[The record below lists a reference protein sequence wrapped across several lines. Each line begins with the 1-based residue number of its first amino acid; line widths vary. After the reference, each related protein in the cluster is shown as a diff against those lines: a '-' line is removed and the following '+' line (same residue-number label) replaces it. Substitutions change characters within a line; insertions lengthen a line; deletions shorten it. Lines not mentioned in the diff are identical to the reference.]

1 MNESKGKFI
10 CPKCNNNIGIASA
23 NGKYS
28 DGNYKNWIYKKVNN
42 NGTLEKKWFFYNRE
56 EYWYCCSCCE
66 GNHCDCNEFLTC
78 FSCDCGDCK
87 NCDCDCGEI
96 FSTILG
102 LFICLVFFPIV
113 YLIYFLIFLWIDIYN
128 YCCKNHVYY
137 YSFGKKDSSKVKA
150 NEIWESAKFE
160 SELESVTPWIC
171 LGCKHNSPSFKD
183 FIFQLNVLNNTAEL
197 QDLKA
202 DDFYLN
208 GIISVLF
215 RSVDDQI
222 NYAITCKKTEIFSNV
237 EKKLIDKFPEY
248 KNKKLFYIQS
258 GKVIDKEKSLEENG
272 VTSGFAVL
280 VKTEEE

>member
-28 DGNYKNWIYKKVNN
+28 DRNYKNWIYNKENN

-56 EYWYCCSCCE
+56 EYWYCCSCYEENGDFCNGYLTCVAFDRIRDCE
-66 GNHCDCNEFLTC
+66 GCGYKCLHITVIFLYLI
-78 FSCDCGDCK
+78 S
-87 NCDCDCGEI
+87 
-96 FSTILG
+96 
-102 LFICLVFFPIV
+102 FPIV
-113 YLIYFLIFLWIDIYN
+113 YLIYFLIFLWIDICN

-137 YSFGKKDSSKVKA
+137 HSFGKKDSSKVKE

-222 NYAITCKKTEIFSNV
+222 NYAVTCKKSEIFSNV

>member
-10 CPKCNNNIGIASA
+10 YPKCNNNIGISSA
-23 NGKYS
+23 NGEYS
-28 DGNYKNWIYKKVNN
+28 DGNYKNWIYKKENN

-66 GNHCDCNEFLTC
+66 GNDCGDCCNEYLTC
-78 FSCDCGDCK
+78 YSCDCGDCK
-87 NCDCDCGEI
+87 NWDCGDACLRITVI
-96 FSTILG
+96 FFYLISI
-102 LFICLVFFPIV
+102 PIV
-113 YLIYFLIFLWIDIYN
+113 YLIYFLIFLWIDICN
-128 YCCKNHVYY
+128 YCRKNHVYY
-137 YSFGKKDSSKVKA
+137 DSFGKKDSNKVKG
-150 NEIWESAKFE
+150 NKIWESAKFE

-171 LGCKHNSPSFKD
+171 VGCKHNSPSFKD

-222 NYAITCKKTEIFSNV
+222 NYAVTCKKSEIFSNV
-237 EKKLIDKFPEY
+237 EKKLIDKFPDY
-248 KNKKLFYIQS
+248 KNKKLFYIQG

>member
-1 MNESKGKFI
+1 VKGNK
-10 CPKCNNNIGIASA
+10 
-23 NGKYS
+23 
-28 DGNYKNWIYKKVNN
+28 
-42 NGTLEKKWFFYNRE
+42 
-56 EYWYCCSCCE
+56 
-66 GNHCDCNEFLTC
+66 
-78 FSCDCGDCK
+78 
-87 NCDCDCGEI
+87 
-96 FSTILG
+96 
-102 LFICLVFFPIV
+102 
-113 YLIYFLIFLWIDIYN
+113 
-128 YCCKNHVYY
+128 
-137 YSFGKKDSSKVKA
+137 
-150 NEIWESAKFE
+150 IWESAKFE
-160 SELESVTPWIC
+160 SELELVTPWTC

-258 GKVIDKEKSLEENG
+258 GKVIDKEKSLEENKIIP
-272 VTSGFAVL
+272 GFAIIVNIED
-280 VKTEEE
+280 V

>member
-10 CPKCNNNIGIASA
+10 CPKCNNNIGIASS

-28 DGNYKNWIYKKVNN
+28 DGNYKNWIYKKENN

-87 NCDCDCGEI
+87 NCDCGEI

-102 LFICLVFFPIV
+102 LFIYLIFFPIV
-113 YLIYFLIFLWIDIYN
+113 YLIYFLIFLWIDICN
-128 YCCKNHVYY
+128 YCRKNHVYY

-183 FIFQLNVLNNTAEL
+183 FIFQLNVLNNIAEL

-222 NYAITCKKTEIFSNV
+222 NYAVTCKKSEIFSNV

>member
-10 CPKCNNNIGIASA
+10 CPKCNNNIGISSA
-23 NGKYS
+23 NGEYS
-28 DGNYKNWIYKKVNN
+28 DGNYKNWIYKKENN

-66 GNHCDCNEFLTC
+66 ENDCCDFCNGYLTC
-78 FSCDCGDCK
+78 VPWYRIRYCKGCGDIFSC
-87 NCDCDCGEI
+87 I
-96 FSTILG
+96 FVI
-102 LFICLVFFPIV
+102 FIYLISFLIV
-113 YLIYFLIFLWIDIYN
+113 YLLYFLIFLWIDIRN
-128 YCCKNHVYY
+128 YCRKNHVYY
-137 YSFGKKDSSKVKA
+137 DSFGKKDSNKVKG
-150 NEIWESAKFE
+150 NKIWESAKFE

-222 NYAITCKKTEIFSNV
+222 NYAVTCKKSEIFSNV
-237 EKKLIDKFPEY
+237 EKKLIDKFPDY
-248 KNKKLFYIQS
+248 KNKKLFYIQN

>member
-102 LFICLVFFPIV
+102 LFISLIFFPIA
-113 YLIYFLIFLWIDIYN
+113 YLIYFLIFLWIDICN

-222 NYAITCKKTEIFSNV
+222 NYAVTCKKSEIFSNV

>member
-1 MNESKGKFI
+1 MDESNGKFI
-10 CPKCNNNIGIASA
+10 CPNCHNNLGIASTDGWCCS
-23 NGKYS
+23 GK
-28 DGNYKNWIYKKVNN
+28 YKNWIYKKENN

-66 GNHCDCNEFLTC
+66 GNNFGDCCNGYLTC
-78 FSCDCGDCK
+78 FSCNCIRNCKGCGDTFLCILL
-87 NCDCDCGEI
+87 I
-96 FSTILG
+96 FIYLISFL
-102 LFICLVFFPIV
+102 IV
-113 YLIYFLIFLWIDIYN
+113 YLIYFLIFLWIDICN
-128 YCCKNHVYY
+128 YCRKNHVYY

-222 NYAITCKKTEIFSNV
+222 NYAVTCKKSEIFSNV

-272 VTSGFAVL
+272 ITSGFAVL

>member
-10 CPKCNNNIGIASA
+10 CPKCNNNIGIASS

-28 DGNYKNWIYKKVNN
+28 DGNYKNWIYKKENN

-66 GNHCDCNEFLTC
+66 GNYCGCNEFLTC

-87 NCDCDCGEI
+87 NCDCGEI

-102 LFICLVFFPIV
+102 LFIYLIFFPIV
-113 YLIYFLIFLWIDIYN
+113 YLIYFLIFLWIDICN
-128 YCCKNHVYY
+128 YCRKNHVYY

-183 FIFQLNVLNNTAEL
+183 FIFQLNVLNNIAEL

-222 NYAITCKKTEIFSNV
+222 NYAVTCKKSEIFSNV